1 MPYEVAA
8 FLVCLL
14 LSAFF
19 SGSET
24 ALLSANRIKLASLA
38 AGGDARAR
46 TILDLVR
53 DPGGLLAGIL
63 VGNNLVNVLATGLA
77 THYCTVRYGAGWG
90 LTIATGVT
98 TTLLVVFS
106 EFLPKAL
113 AAVRPIRWS
122 RRAVRPIQGFLLVML
137 PLTRPLEWVSKP
149 IRALLP
155 ARGDHMSAAEV
166 RVAVAA
172 GVRSGTVD
180 STMERVLRGGLS
192 FGGKGVADILV
203 PRVDVS
209 SVRGDADYAEC
220 LDTFRKDKYSR
231 LLVVGE
237 SLDEDL
243 GYIAAKD
250 FLMLEEGQRFG
261 WTAANSTRHALRIP
275 GSMPLPDLLR
285 RMRGGGVH
293 FAVVKDEY
301 GGTAGIVTLE
311 DLLEEL
317 VGEIRDEHD
326 HDEIPPVQAV
336 HPDEWLVRGDLAVG
350 EVVERL
356 GIQLDG
362 GDSRTVGGLITSGL
376 GRVPEVGDEF
386 RQPGMRLIVTK
397 VEENRVL
404 ELRILRES
412 DPDEE
417 LQAT

>member
-8 FLVCLL
+8 FFACLL
-14 LSAFF
+14 FSAFF

-38 AGGDARAR
+38 AGGDSRAQ
-46 TILDLVR
+46 TVLDLVK
-53 DPGGLLAGIL
+53 DPGSLLAGIL

-77 THYCTVRYGAGWG
+77 THYCTVKFGAGWG
-90 LTIATGVT
+90 LTIATAGT
-98 TTLLVVFS
+98 TVLLVVFS

-122 RRAVRPIQGFLLVML
+122 LRAVRAIKAFLVLLL
-137 PLTRPLEWVSKP
+137 PLTRPLEWSVTP
-149 IRALLP
+149 IRRLLP
-155 ARGDHMSAAEV
+155 ARGDFMSAAEV

-172 GVRSGTVD
+172 GVKSGTVD

-192 FGGKGVADILV
+192 FGGKDVADILV

-209 SVRGDADYAEC
+209 SVPGDADYAQC
-220 LDTFRKDKYSR
+220 LETFRHDKYSR

-237 SLDEDL
+237 SVDEDL
-243 GYIAAKD
+243 GYLAAKD
-250 FLMLEEGQRFG
+250 FLMLEEGKRFG
-261 WTAANSTRHALRIP
+261 WSAAKGMRDALRVP
-275 GSMPLPDLLR
+275 GGMPLPTLLR
-285 RMRGGGVH
+285 RMRNGGVH

-326 HDEIPPVQAV
+326 HDEIPPVRPLNA
-336 HPDEWLVRGDLAVG
+336 DEWLVRGDLAVG
-350 EVVERL
+350 EVAERL
-356 GIQLDG
+356 DIELDG
-362 GDSRTVGGLITSGL
+362 GDSRTVGGLIATDV
-376 GRVPEVGDEF
+376 GRVPEVGDELG
-386 RQPGMRLIVTK
+386 QPGVRFVVTK

-404 ELRILRES
+404 ELRVVRES
-412 DPDEE
+412 IPEDDERE
-417 LQAT
+417 T

>member
-1 MPYEVAA
+1 MPYEVVA
-8 FLVCLL
+8 FLACLL
-14 LSAFF
+14 FSAFF

-38 AGGDARAR
+38 AGGDTRAG
-46 TILDLVR
+46 TILKLVQ
-53 DPGGLLAGIL
+53 DPGSLLAGIL

-77 THYCTVRYGAGWG
+77 THYCTKKFGAGWG
-90 LTIATGVT
+90 LTIATATT

-122 RRAVRPIQGFLLVML
+122 RRAVRPIKAFLIVLL
-137 PLTRPLEWVSKP
+137 PLTRPLEWIVKP
-149 IRALLP
+149 VRALLP
-155 ARGDHMSAAEV
+155 APADFMTAAEV

-209 SVRGDADYAEC
+209 SVSGDADYAKC
-220 LDTFRKDKYSR
+220 LTTFRQDKYSR

-237 SLDEDL
+237 SIDEDL
-243 GYIAAKD
+243 GYLAAKD

-261 WTAANSTRHALRIP
+261 WTASKGMRSALRVP
-275 GSMPLPDLLR
+275 GGMPLPDLLR

-326 HDEIPPVQAV
+326 ADEIPPVQAV
-336 HPDEWLVRGDLAVG
+336 RPGEWLVRGDLGIG
-350 EVVERL
+350 EVNERL
-356 GIQLDG
+356 TIELEPGE
-362 GDSRTVGGLITSGL
+362 SRTVGGMISAGL
-376 GRVPEVGDEF
+376 GRVPAVGDEV
-386 RQPGMRLIVTK
+386 RQPRVVLTVTK

-404 ELRILRES
+404 ELRIVRES
-412 DPDEE
+412 DPDDEE
-417 LQAT
+417 QAT